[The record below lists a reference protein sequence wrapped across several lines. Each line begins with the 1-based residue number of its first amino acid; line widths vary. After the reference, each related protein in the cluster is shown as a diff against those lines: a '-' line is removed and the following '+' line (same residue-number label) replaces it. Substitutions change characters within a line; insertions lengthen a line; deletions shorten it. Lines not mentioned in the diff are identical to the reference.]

1 MKNTTPAVLLYYQ
14 DFLAGCAEMSME
26 ERGAYITLLCYQNA
40 HGHMTRAYINRVC
53 PGCPEYVLSKFVKDD
68 KGNYFNERME
78 KEILRRVKYK
88 ASRAKNLGG
97 ENSSGE
103 KHMEPHME
111 SHMDAHMESHMHPH
125 MDSHME
131 TETETETITV
141 TDNKKKASK
150 KAFKPPTVEEVQAY
164 CNERGNTVNA
174 EGFVDF
180 YTSNGWKVG
189 KNPMR
194 DWKAA
199 VRTWEKREEHTPA
212 RERPRNEVLE
222 MLQGGLFDE

>member
-26 ERGAYITLLCYQNA
+26 ERGAYITLLCYQNT

-53 PGCPEYVLSKFVKDD
+53 PGCPEYVLSKFVKDEKD
-68 KGNYFNERME
+68 KYYNLRME
-78 KEILRRVKYK
+78 KEIERRCNYSKSRGSNRKKGVS
-88 ASRAKNLGG
+88 ASY
-97 ENSSGE
+97 
-103 KHMEPHME
+103 E
-111 SHMDAHMESHMHPH
+111 SHMKDICSSYEN
-125 MDSHME
+125 HME
-131 TETETETITV
+131 TETETVTKTKTV
-141 TDNKKKASK
+141 TENKKKASK
-150 KAFKPPTVEEVQAY
+150 KTFEPPTVEEVQAY
-164 CNERGNTVNA
+164 CNERGNTVDA
-174 EGFVDF
+174 DGFVDF

-189 KNPMR
+189 KNPMK